1 MRPMMARSRMSLL
14 FTLAATALLAA
25 CSGES
30 TAPKTA
36 TLTQASQVRTSPF
49 VPTALQRSLVGI
61 GDGTYSIKFDP
72 SVDNSFVLGANYL
85 SLPANAVCKLDGTSG
100 YGAEFWNASCVPETD
115 SVTITVQISDANTDH
130 PRMDFF
136 PAMRFSPA
144 TSVQLYIYVPT
155 DMNTFARTWV
165 MQYCNDL
172 GVCSN
177 EALTDPDLAT
187 SVDPAAH
194 MVFRRIKH
202 FSGYFVSF
210 SDGDP
215 AADPPPVV
223 Y

>member
-14 FTLAATALLAA
+14 FTLAATAFLAA

-36 TLTQASQVRTSPF
+36 TQTQASQVRTSPF

-61 GDGTYSIKFDP
+61 GDGAYSITFDP

-85 SLPANAVCKLDGTSG
+85 SLPANSVCKLDGSSG
-100 YGAEFWNASCVPETD
+100 YGPEFWNASCVPETD
-115 SVTITVQISDANTDH
+115 SVTISVQIYDANTDH
-130 PRMDFF
+130 PRLDFF
-136 PAMRFSPA
+136 PAMRFNPA

-155 DMNTFARTWV
+155 DMSTFARTWV
-165 MQYCNDL
+165 MKYCNDAA
-172 GVCSN
+172 VCTN
-177 EALTDPDLAT
+177 EALTDADLAT
-187 SVDPAAH
+187 SVDPNAH

-202 FSGYFVSF
+202 FSGYFIDQFTDDAAAV
-210 SDGDP
+210 DP
-215 AADPPPVV
+215 AVV